1 MSVCFLQIILIV
13 SEYKHANPTKL
24 GRQSTV
30 ADDDINLNVGTAV
43 GSNGTPVAL
52 SPSGALQ
59 TEVDAAN
66 PDITPNIA
74 TVDSIDE
81 KETDDSP
88 FDE

>member
-1 MSVCFLQIILIV
+1 MSVFFLQIILIV
-13 SEYKHANPTKL
+13 SEYKHANPTML

-30 ADDDINLNVGTAV
+30 ADDDNPNVGTAE

-59 TEVDAAN
+59 TEVDAAS

-74 TVDSIDE
+74 TADSIDE

-88 FDE
+88 FNE